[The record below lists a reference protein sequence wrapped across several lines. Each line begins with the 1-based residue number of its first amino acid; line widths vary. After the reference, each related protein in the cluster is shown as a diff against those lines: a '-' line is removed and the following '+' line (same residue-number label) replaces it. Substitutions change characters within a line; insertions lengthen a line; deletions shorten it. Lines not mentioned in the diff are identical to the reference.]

1 MVIPE
6 FVLRYIIK
14 LEIPLDFPE
23 EYLRLYM
30 SVLYTLLPRNS
41 ELELIYCLP
50 LMVGAREI
58 SL

>member
-6 FVLRYIIK
+6 FVLRCIK
-14 LEIPLDFPE
+14 LEIPLDCPE

-30 SVLYTLLPRNS
+30 SVLYTLLHRNS

-58 SL
+58 GL